1 MLEVVDIIGIIGGI
15 LVIICLLP
23 QLITIIKNKS
33 AKDVSLIMYIILLSG
48 QILWMVYGIL
58 KNDLQ
63 VMITNIISGIITLII
78 IICAIYFNGVSNVS

>member
-1 MLEVVDIIGIIGGI
+1 MFEVVDIIGVIGGI

-33 AKDVSLIMYIILLSG
+33 AKDVSLIMYIILFIG
-48 QILWMVYGIL
+48 QILWTVYGIL

-63 VMITNIISGIITLII
+63 VMITNIISGIITMII
-78 IICAIYFNGVSNVS
+78 ILCAIYFNGVSNVS

>member
-1 MLEVVDIIGIIGGI
+1 MFEVVDIIGVIGGI

-33 AKDVSLIMYIILLSG
+33 AKDVSLLMYIILFIG
-48 QILWMVYGIL
+48 QILWAVYGIL

-63 VMITNIISGIITLII
+63 IMITNIISGSITMII
-78 IICAIYFNGVSNVS
+78 ILCTIYFNGVLSVS